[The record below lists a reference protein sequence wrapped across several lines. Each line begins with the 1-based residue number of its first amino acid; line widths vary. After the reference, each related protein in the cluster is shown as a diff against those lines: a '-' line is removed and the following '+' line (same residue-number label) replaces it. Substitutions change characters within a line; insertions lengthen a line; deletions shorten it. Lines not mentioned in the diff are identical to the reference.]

1 MLLPH
6 SRVFDPQTVAM
17 MGHVADA
24 AWLNAAAVSLCLTT
38 TRADSTTSWQGASW
52 RQWPMASAILSGLSG
67 KLLKR
72 LMRDGPAA

>member
-24 AWLNAAAVSLCLTT
+24 AWAECRCRFALPDDDTSGLHELVAKRIVEAV
-38 TRADSTTSWQGASW
+38 A
-52 RQWPMASAILSGLSG
+52 MASATLSGLSG